1 MRKLNNKAPIVFYVS
16 MVLLCAVLISAYMT
30 NDLYASY
37 ATYAFGGDS
46 ARVAKFDVGYK
57 YTIDSTTII
66 GGRNVITEPISLG
79 TISPGGNAKTIVVTV
94 TNRSEVAVEVN
105 VALTN
110 LTENLPL
117 VIQKP
122 TSTILQPNSNT
133 ETSFVFNVYWTPD
146 KDKDLSLMGMTD
158 MFELR
163 IAVEQVD

>member
-46 ARVAKFDVGYK
+46 ARVAKFDVE
-57 YTIDSTTII
+57 YTAKVGAVEIREIVD
-66 GGRNVITEPISLG
+66 LG